1 MKKEKEENPMRK
13 KIFVEKVV
21 LNVGCAGNVEKI
33 EKAKKML
40 EMITNRKPVI
50 TYSRKR
56 STFGIPKGKP
66 IGVKVT
72 VRKKEAE
79 ELLKKLLAAKGNK
92 LKASYFDD
100 YGNFSFGIEKYFE
113 IPGIKYD
120 HTIGILG
127 MDVCVSLRRPGCY
140 LKDGT
145 ISKKQRVTKNEAI
158 EFMKKYFNVE
168 II

>member
-1 MKKEKEENPMRK
+1 MNQIENPMR

-21 LNVGCAGNVEKI
+21 LNIGCAGNMEKI
-33 EKAKKML
+33 EKAKKLL
-40 EMITNRKPVI
+40 EIITGKKAVI

-56 STFGIPKGKP
+56 STFGIPKGRP

-79 ELLKKLLAAKGNK
+79 ELLRKLLAAKGNK
-92 LKASYFDD
+92 IKASSFDD

-145 ISKKQRVTKNEAI
+145 ISKKQRVKKEEAI
-158 EFMKKYFNVE
+158 EFMKKNFGVE